1 MGLRGPAE
9 TPKSVLERRGSPKA
23 ADRDDDLE
31 LPAAVIEPPEGM
43 SEVAA
48 EQWRSV
54 VGLLQ
59 PRGALSEGDR
69 MALTLM
75 CELWAEDRT
84 LNAEVAKEEAGSMD
98 WKRVVNARHEV
109 RKQLVV
115 MLTKFGL
122 TPVDRPRVK
131 VNTPKDNKN
140 ADGKSKALKL
150 AG

>member
-9 TPKSVLERRGSPKA
+9 TPKSVLAARGSPKA
-23 ADRDDDLE
+23 ADRPDDLE
-31 LPAAVIEPPEGM
+31 LPAAQIEPPEGM
-43 SEVAA
+43 DEEAA
-48 EQWRSV
+48 KQWRHI
-54 VGLLQ
+54 VGLLA

-75 CELWAEDRT
+75 CELWSEDRT
-84 LNAEVAKEEAGSMD
+84 LSKAVRGEEAGSAE
-98 WKRVVNARHEV
+98 WKRVVVARAEV

-131 VNTPKDNKN
+131 VNKQKENKT
-140 ADGKSKALKL
+140 ADASKSLKL
-150 AG
+150 VG

>member
-9 TPKSVLERRGSPKA
+9 TPRSVLAARGSPKA
-23 ADRDDDLE
+23 NDRPDDLE
-31 LPAAVIEPPEGM
+31 LPAAQIDPPEGM
-43 SEVAA
+43 GA
-48 EQWRSV
+48 EASKQWKHV

-75 CELWAEDRT
+75 CEMWAEDRV
-84 LNAEVAKEEAGSMD
+84 LSAEVAKETPGSMD
-98 WKRVVNARHEV
+98 WKRLVNARGEV

-131 VNTPKDNKN
+131 VNTPEKQKP
-140 ADGKSKALKL
+140 ADGKFKPKL
-150 AG
+150 VG